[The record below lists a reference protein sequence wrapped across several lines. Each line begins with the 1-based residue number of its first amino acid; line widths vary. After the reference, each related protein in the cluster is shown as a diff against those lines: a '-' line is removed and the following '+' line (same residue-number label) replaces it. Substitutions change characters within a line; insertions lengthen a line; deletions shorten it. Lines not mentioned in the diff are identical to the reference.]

1 MCTSPDV
8 TILCCY
14 CCSLCR
20 FIFRK
25 SVNVKAGMRRCD
37 ISILWFICC
46 RIPHFALRKFQT
58 NFLPRST
65 QKRPTQNHPQQ
76 FYASQFEICF
86 WLDSTRSAAAVHKAH
101 SLCIQ
106 WMNSEFNFD
115 KTSQNKSLIAVHEI
129 VKPCEPLFRVPRHP
143 WIRPTMPAIYT
154 WNFPWSDV
162 ADVII
167 LDCIF
172 VKCGMVSLVGRAEA
186 WIGYKLLL

>member
-1 MCTSPDV
+1 MCVHLLMSQFYAATAVRCAALFSEKALMWKLAWGAVISLFYGLFVVASHTSLYGNFKP
-8 TILCCY
+8 
-14 CCSLCR
+14 
-20 FIFRK
+20 
-25 SVNVKAGMRRCD
+25 
-37 ISILWFICC
+37 ISS
-46 RIPHFALRKFQT
+46 PEALK
-58 NFLPRST
+58 
-65 QKRPTQNHPQQ
+65 KRPTQNHPQQ

-172 VKCGMVSLVGRAEA
+172 V
-186 WIGYKLLL
+186 

>member
-1 MCTSPDV
+1 MVYLLSLPTLRFTEISNQFPPQKHSKKAHTKSSTTV
-8 TILCCY
+8 LCFTVWNM
-14 CCSLCR
+14 LLTR
-20 FIFRK
+20 
-25 SVNVKAGMRRCD
+25 
-37 ISILWFICC
+37 
-46 RIPHFALRKFQT
+46 
-58 NFLPRST
+58 
-65 QKRPTQNHPQQ
+65 
-76 FYASQFEICF
+76 
-86 WLDSTRSAAAVHKAH
+86 LDSTRFAAAVHKAH